1 MKSIFV
7 GCSLLLITSLN
18 SFGQDGLNC
27 KHPDPSTESLKQI
40 KSLVTHSQK
49 STDLKIIPVVFHV
62 LHQNGSENINQ
73 AQIWDAM
80 EHLNKDFQKL
90 NADTSFVTTPFD
102 TIIGKVNFEFRLAT
116 IDPNGNPTNGI
127 DRIFTPLTINADSA
141 SMLNQWD
148 PLHYV
153 NIWVVKTLNY
163 QGMAAFTTNPLM
175 STNLCHQGIVILHD
189 YTGSIGTGHPYAA
202 HDLTHEMGH
211 YFGLFHTWGDQGAG
225 ETCNFSDGIYDTPIT
240 TGQGYCDTTLNT
252 CDDTNDAG
260 SFSYWGF
267 DPRDN
272 VENFMSFSFCTKM
285 FTNGQVELM
294 RNVAESPLYGRDQ
307 LWTNANLIA
316 TGTGPG
322 LTPPVSSAAPNSNF
336 SINSYPM
343 QNIPPNTYGMIC
355 AGDSVRFITQNGL
368 IPSATTTY
376 SWSFPGGSPS
386 SSPLENPVVTY
397 VNPGYYD
404 ITLTA
409 WSPNGSTTT
418 TRTAMIY
425 VSGSWAEF
433 TGPTVQDFNT
443 SGNFWQS
450 QNVYDDNGYFQRIAT
465 SGMQNTGCFL
475 LGNHYEPD
483 TTVACYW
490 SDIEQINGSKDNL
503 ISPAFD
509 LSNTTGVTVSFD
521 YAYGSAA
528 IPDSATEILKVYYS
542 RDCGETWIQK
552 QIIKDT
558 SLITA
563 FAAQNSMFIPM
574 QNQWKHT
581 SFPFIA
587 TASDTKTRFKFEFTA
602 SNQSN
607 NLYIDNFIIDG
618 VLGISGNELSG
629 VNIFPNPSQK
639 GGTIGISGLSNSK
652 ADLTIRDIQGK
663 LVYQKELSGSE
674 TQLKPDL
681 RSGCYLVEITQ
692 NGSHFL
698 TRLVIE

>member
-1 MKSIFV
+1 MKSIFF
-7 GCSLLLITSLN
+7 GCSLLLITLN
-18 SFGQDGLNC
+18 SFGQDHLSC
-27 KHPDPSTESLKQI
+27 EHPNPNTESLKQI
-40 KSLVTHSQK
+40 KSLLTHSQK

-62 LHQNGSENINQ
+62 LHQNGYENISQ
-73 AQIWDAM
+73 GQIWNAL
-80 EHLNKDFQKL
+80 ENLNKDYQKL
-90 NADTSFVTTPFD
+90 NGDTSFVTAPFD

-127 DRIFTPLTINADSA
+127 DRILTPLTNMADSS
-141 SMLNQWD
+141 SMINQWD

-153 NIWVVKTLNY
+153 NIWVVKTLAS
-163 QGMAAFTTNPLM
+163 QGIAAFTSNPLV
-175 STNLCHQGIVILHD
+175 STDPCHQGIVILHD
-189 YTGSIGTGHPYAA
+189 YTGSVGTAAPYLGHF
-202 HDLTHEMGH
+202 LTHEMGH
-211 YFGLFHTWGDQGAG
+211 YFGLFHTWGNQDLNT
-225 ETCNFSDGIYDTPIT
+225 TCNFSDGIYDTPVSK
-240 TGQGYCDTTLNT
+240 GNDYCDTTANS
-252 CDDTNDAG
+252 CDDTNNAT
-260 SFSYWGF
+260 SFAYWGF

-272 VENFMSFSFCTKM
+272 IENFMEFSFCLRM

-307 LWTNANLIA
+307 LWTTTNLIA

-322 LTPPVSSAAPNSNF
+322 VTPPVSSAAPHSNF
-336 SINSYPM
+336 SIISNST
-343 QNIPPNTYGMIC
+343 QNYPNTYGMIC

-368 IPSATTTY
+368 VPSATTTY
-376 SWSFPGGSPS
+376 SWSFPGGLPS
-386 SSPLENPVVTY
+386 SSPLENPTVTY
-397 VNPGYYD
+397 MNPGYYD
-404 ITLTA
+404 VTLTA

-433 TGPTVQDFNT
+433 TGPTLQDFDL

-450 QNVYDDNGYFQRIAT
+450 QNQYDDNGYFQRIAT

-475 LGNHYEPD
+475 LGNHYDPD
-483 TTVACYW
+483 TTAACYW
-490 SDIEQINGSKDNL
+490 TDEHQILGSKDNL

-528 IPDSATEILKVYYS
+528 IPDSATEILKAYYS

-552 QIIKDT
+552 KMIKDT

-563 FAAQNSMFIPM
+563 FAAQNSMFIPT
-574 QNQWKHT
+574 QNQWRHA

-587 TASDTKTRFKFEFTA
+587 TVSDTKTRFKFEFTA

-607 NLYIDNFIIDG
+607 NLYIDNFRIDG
-618 VLGISGNELSG
+618 VLGISNNELSG
-629 VNIFPNPSQK
+629 VSISPNPSQK
-639 GGTIGISGLSNSK
+639 GGTIMISGLSNSS
-652 ADLTIRDIQGK
+652 AAVTIRDIQGK
-663 LVYQKELSGSE
+663 IVYQKELAESE
-674 TQLKPDL
+674 IQLNADL

-692 NGSHFL
+692 SDSRFL
-698 TRLVIE
+698 TRLIIE